1 MNQNGKV
8 YIVTMYRLCMRSR
21 TTIQIEGTTL
31 DRIKKFKT
39 TKRDTYDEILNRLMD
54 LAEEMNKKTK

>member
-1 MNQNGKV
+1 
-8 YIVTMYRLCMRSR
+8 MRSR

-31 DRIKKFKT
+31 DKLKKFKT

-54 LAEEMNKKTK
+54 LAEEVKKKVK